1 MSPLSDFSKH
11 VLSHDATTAN
21 AEKCMAG
28 NSLEDALPPTGRVAS
43 LDHTVDPDAEL
54 PLVDGPAEVQVHRV
68 IAPAF
73 FATPAW
79 WPVPSTE
86 RASYLG
92 VLGRVWQDGVKAAD
106 CTALV
111 LQVLEL
117 RTFTPEQQQRFFYEA
132 RLALNVTDVG
142 NEAVTFASH
151 YAKHWPTGRN
161 LGW

>member
-1 MSPLSDFSKH
+1 MAVHASLMRW
-11 VLSHDATTAN
+11 
-21 AEKCMAG
+21 MAG
-28 NSLEDALPPTGRVAS
+28 QRAWSVRVLAVTLVCCAVVAS
-43 LDHTVDPDAEL
+43 AAPHTVDPEAEL
-54 PLVDGPAEVQVHRV
+54 PLVEGPAEFQVRNT
-68 IAPAF
+68 AETGPDCF
-73 FATPAW
+73 TTPAR

-117 RTFTPEQQQRFFYEA
+117 RTFTPEQQQRFFHEA

-142 NEAVTFASH
+142 NEAVTFAS
-151 YAKHWPTGRN
+151 YYDLKHWWPTGRN